1 MLLICCGSC
10 GSQNFEVVSYSS
22 KKHKTPS
29 LEEKKGLKMQVL
41 CLSEM
46 ILPIFQT
53 TAKNYIPQQS
63 KTKPSNAIHAAS
75 DNYLS
80 QSLSLLLE
88 HDENEPNVLQKRGQA
103 QVNMNLFKGE
113 KSITII
119 TI

>member
-1 MLLICCGSC
+1 
-10 GSQNFEVVSYSS
+10 
-22 KKHKTPS
+22 
-29 LEEKKGLKMQVL
+29 MQVL

-46 ILPIFQT
+46 ILLIFQT

-75 DNYLS
+75 DNNYLS

-103 QVNMNLFKGE
+103 HVNMNLFNLLKTE
-113 KSITII
+113 RRPLYFKAQSVPRCKQFSSRL
-119 TI
+119 